1 MVKGDRATDG
11 VTHDA
16 SSGAGGQSCD
26 GNGEGNG
33 GSELLTLG
41 ELTARVGLSVR
52 TVRFYTSR
60 GLLPPPIRRGR
71 SGYYSAVHLA
81 RIELVLELQ
90 SHGFTLSAIERYVA
104 GIPDDATPEDIA
116 LARTMLAPW
125 QSDLPVEMDGEQL
138 ERKAGRALSAEDIA
152 TLQALGVLRIRGSA
166 YLVASNQ
173 LAIGVRLLELGFPRE
188 VAVAAAAVYQE
199 HGEQMAKEL
208 YEMINDKLAPLYD
221 DGATS
226 ERFREVM
233 ERLKPLSVGGLV
245 SAYEAAVARAARSPR
260 RR

>member
-1 MVKGDRATDG
+1 MVKSEGPAGDATH
-11 VTHDA
+11 TTP
-16 SSGAGGQSCD
+16 GGQGD
-26 GNGEGNG
+26 ED
-33 GSELLTLG
+33 LLTLE
-41 ELTARVGLSVR
+41 ELTRRTGLSVR

-60 GLLPPPIRRGR
+60 GLVPPPIRRGR
-71 SGYYSAVHLA
+71 SGYYSAEHVA

-125 QSDLPVEMDGEQL
+125 QSDLPVEMDRSQL
-138 ERKAGRALSAEDIA
+138 EQKAGRELSDDDVA
-152 TLQALGVLRIRGSA
+152 TLQALGVIRIRGSK
-166 YLVASNQ
+166 YLVATNQ
-173 LAIGVRLLELGFPRE
+173 LAIGVRLIELGFPRE

-208 YEMINDKLAPLYD
+208 YDVVNDKLAPLYD
-221 DGATS
+221 DAATS
-226 ERFREVM
+226 EHYREIM

-245 SAYEAAVARAARSPR
+245 TAYEAAVARAARLPR
-260 RR
+260 RRGD

>member
-1 MVKGDRATDG
+1 MVKSDG
-11 VTHDA
+11 QDGRVTHAA
-16 SSGAGGQSCD
+16 SEPAA
-26 GNGEGNG
+26 
-33 GSELLTLG
+33 LTLD

-71 SGYYSAVHLA
+71 SGYYSAIHVA

-104 GIPDDATPEDIA
+104 GIPEDATPEDIS

-125 QSDLPVEMDGEQL
+125 QSDLPVEMDLQQL
-138 ERKAGRALSAEDIA
+138 ETRAGRALPAEDIA
-152 TLQALGVLRIRGSA
+152 TLQALGVLRVRGTS

-173 LAIGVRLLELGFPRE
+173 LAIGVRLLELGFPRD
-188 VAVAAAAVYQE
+188 VAIAAAAVYQE
-199 HGEQMAKEL
+199 HGEQMAREL
-208 YEMINDKLAPLYD
+208 YDVINAKLAPLYD
-221 DGATS
+221 DIATS
-226 ERFREVM
+226 DHFREVM

-245 SAYEAAVARAARSPR
+245 TAYEAAVGRVARAPR
-260 RR
+260 QKAN

>member
-1 MVKGDRATDG
+1 MVK
-11 VTHDA
+11 
-16 SSGAGGQSCD
+16 S
-26 GNGEGNG
+26 EG
-33 GSELLTLG
+33 GSEGRSDDELLTLD
-41 ELTARVGLSVR
+41 ELTERVGMSVR
-52 TVRFYTSR
+52 TVRFYTAR
-60 GLLPPPIRRGR
+60 GLVPPPIRRGR
-71 SGYYSAVHLA
+71 SGYYSSTHVA

-125 QSDLPVEMDGEQL
+125 QSDLPVEMDRRQL
-138 ERKAGRALSAEDIA
+138 ETKAGRALSAEDIA
-152 TLQALGVLRIRGSA
+152 TLQALGVLRTRGSS

-173 LAIGVRLLELGFPRE
+173 LSIGVRLLELDFPRE

-208 YEMINDKLAPLYD
+208 YAVIQDKLAPVYGD
-221 DGATS
+221 AES
-226 ERFREVM
+226 EHFREVM

-245 SAYEAAVARAARSPR
+245 TAYEAAVARAARTVKARPGKSS
-260 RR
+260 

>member
-1 MVKGDRATDG
+1 MVKSEGPGDG

-16 SSGAGGQSCD
+16 PAD
-26 GNGEGNG
+26 T
-33 GSELLTLG
+33 LLTLE

-60 GLLPPPIRRGR
+60 GLVPPPIRRGR
-71 SGYYSAVHLA
+71 SGYYSAVHVA

-104 GIPDDATPEDIA
+104 GIPDDASPEDIA

-125 QSDLPVEMDGEQL
+125 QSDLPVEMDAAQL
-138 ERKAGRALSAEDIA
+138 QKKAGRALSDDDVA
-152 TLQALGVLRIRGSA
+152 TLQALGVIRLRGSA

-173 LAIGVRLLELGFPRE
+173 LAIGVRLLELGFPRD
-188 VAVAAAAVYQE
+188 VAVAAAKVYQE
-199 HGEQMAKEL
+199 HGQQMAEEL
-208 YEMINDKLAPLYD
+208 YAVINDQLAPLYD
-221 DGATS
+221 NDKS
-226 ERFREVM
+226 EHFREIM

-245 SAYEAAVARAARSPR
+245 TAYEAAVARAARQPR
-260 RR
+260 RVR

>member
-1 MVKGDRATDG
+1 MVKSEGPAGG
-11 VTHDA
+11 VTHTA
-16 SSGAGGQSCD
+16 PGGVP
-26 GNGEGNG
+26 EPV
-33 GSELLTLG
+33 LLTLD
-41 ELTARVGLSVR
+41 ELTHRTGLTVR

-60 GLLPPPIRRGR
+60 GLVPPPIRRGR
-71 SGYYSAVHLA
+71 SGYYSAEHLA

-104 GIPDDATPEDIA
+104 GIPDDATPEEIA

-125 QSDLPVEMDGEQL
+125 QSDLPVEMDREQL
-138 ERKAGRALSAEDIA
+138 EKRAGRALSADDVA
-152 TLQALGVLRIRGSA
+152 TLQALGVLRVRDAS

-208 YEMINDKLAPLYD
+208 YEVINSQLAPLYD
-221 DGATS
+221 DAATS
-226 ERFREVM
+226 EHFREIM

-245 SAYEAAVARAARSPR
+245 TAYESAVTRAARNPR
-260 RR
+260 RS